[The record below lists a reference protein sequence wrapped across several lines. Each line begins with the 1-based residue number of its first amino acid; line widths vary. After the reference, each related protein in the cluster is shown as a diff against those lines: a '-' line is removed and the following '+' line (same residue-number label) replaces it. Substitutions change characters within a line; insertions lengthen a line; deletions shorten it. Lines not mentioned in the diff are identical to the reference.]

1 MWDFSSSKLEF
12 CSWQKRAQT
21 RFPNNRWA
29 SSHISPSA
37 EPPLLNRHFFSCLD
51 QHIIFKNPFWLF
63 FARKGSPCSLLHS
76 RKLFST
82 RSDWWVEETTIIP
95 HFNDMSGVA
104 VTPDKEAEMYESF
117 CVFKTEPKNTCLRCR
132 LGAISNNRAPR
143 FPRWEPESL
152 WILFSG
158 LKRVP
163 GDRGVMHKGQR
174 WGEEDSPRGPSPP
187 CRAWWQVSVGLLQV
201 IPKSQ
206 DTAHAENRLLR
217 ILPYCHRSYFKETV
231 LSWGEWRRKC
241 DQAEE
246 ELRDFS
252 VVLFPDAS
260 TFLKVMF
267 HPMVLDASFSFFL
280 WCGTYHHSIF
290 SHFPLKTLIL
300 DLESKQTSLR
310 CLSIGATENS
320 SS

>member
-76 RKLFST
+76 RKLFLT

-152 WILFSG
+152 WILSRG
-158 LKRVP
+158 WKGYLVI
-163 GDRGVMHKGQR
+163 RGVMHKGQC
-174 WGEEDSPRGPSPP
+174 WGEEGSSRGPCLHPAVPDDRFQWVSFQRVRTQPMQ
-187 CRAWWQVSVGLLQV
+187 RAGSLGSCL
-201 IPKSQ
+201 IAIGPISR
-206 DTAHAENRLLR
+206 RLL
-217 ILPYCHRSYFKETV
+217 CHGENEERNVTRQKRSSEI
-231 LSWGEWRRKC
+231 S
-241 DQAEE
+241 Q
-246 ELRDFS
+246 
-252 VVLFPDAS
+252 LFFFLMLQF
-260 TFLKVMF
+260 FLK
-267 HPMVLDASFSFFL
+267 
-280 WCGTYHHSIF
+280 
-290 SHFPLKTLIL
+290 
-300 DLESKQTSLR
+300 
-310 CLSIGATENS
+310 
-320 SS
+320 

>member
-1 MWDFSSSKLEF
+1 MWNISSSKLEF

-21 RFPNNRWA
+21 WFPNNRWA
-29 SSHISPSA
+29 SSHISPSG
-37 EPPLLNRHFFSCLD
+37 EPPLLNRYFFSRLD
-51 QHIIFKNPFWLF
+51 QHIIFKNPFWLS

-95 HFNDMSGVA
+95 HFNDMSGVS

-158 LKRVP
+158 LSRVP
-163 GDRGVMHKGQR
+163 GDQGGDAQR
-174 WGEEDSPRGPSPP
+174 PTLRRRRLPKRPLSLP
-187 CRAWWQVSVGLLQV
+187 CCARWQVSVGLLQV

-206 DTAHAENRLLR
+206 DTAHAESRLLR
-217 ILPYCHRSYFKETV
+217 ILPYCHWSYFKETA

-241 DQAEE
+241 DQAEQ

-252 VVLFPDAS
+252 GVLFS
-260 TFLKVMF
+260 
-267 HPMVLDASFSFFL
+267 
-280 WCGTYHHSIF
+280 WCF
-290 SHFPLKTLIL
+290 N
-300 DLESKQTSLR
+300 
-310 CLSIGATENS
+310 LS
-320 SS
+320 